1 MEDLF
6 GNPAMASLSNE
17 WSGLIGRDFK
27 YLFTTYTWIP
37 FMPIL
42 FLTLSIIALKLM
54 VEGYQ
59 EAYGGVGEKRKE
71 VPVLKD
77 TRLNG
82 KGDFERIDR
91 KIG

>member
-1 MEDLF
+1 MITF
-6 GNPAMASLSNE
+6 QLSVE
-17 WSGLIGRDFK
+17 KS
-27 YLFTTYTWIP
+27 IP

-42 FLTLSIIALKLM
+42 FLTPPIIALKLM

-59 EAYGGVGEKRKE
+59 EAYGGVGEKRKD
-71 VPVLKD
+71 VPVAED

-82 KGDFERIDR
+82 KEDFERVDL